1 MNEMLYSIM
10 NAQKL
15 ADQEIKGINSSINS
29 IRNAQ
34 KLADQKINEI
44 KSSIH
49 TLRDDVSKYNT
60 CDDEMNDK
68 QHECYTLSSITTI
81 IPQAFTN
88 VDSLI
93 EFNGRLGTNSLE
105 RKKLVFNIIQLAYFV
120 NTFLASAPVSSIKIQ
135 YVHI

>member
-49 TLRDDVSKYNT
+49 TLRDS